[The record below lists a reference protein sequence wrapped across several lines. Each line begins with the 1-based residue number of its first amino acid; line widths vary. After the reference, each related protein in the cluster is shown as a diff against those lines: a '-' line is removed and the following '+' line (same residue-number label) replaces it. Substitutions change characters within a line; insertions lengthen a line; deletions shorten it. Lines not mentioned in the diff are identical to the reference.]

1 MSAWA
6 SVSRPM
12 GAGETSGQI
21 AQLAGG
27 IGQSGLDPMQA
38 RHDPQHVAVDRNAR
52 RAVDDRPQRAR
63 GVGPDAR
70 QGAQR
75 RFVAWQL
82 AAMALDDGPGAG
94 VQRAGAAVVAK
105 PLPGMQNLAY
115 VRGGERMEVGKARQ
129 ENRETALD
137 RRHGGLLQHEFAD
150 QDPVGRDRP
159 TASGAPG
166 QLTRA
171 GVVPGEQAFDQPC
184 RCRLRQLLRPPR
196 LRHNL
201 SDMRRSSRNSF
212 RF

>member
-1 MSAWA
+1 MQAAEKPAGRAAPKQDGAIRSRQQKGETAAHRSRALGRAPRQLLGKSGKMRLTGRPPWTDQTGGTSWPA
-6 SVSRPM
+6 HHRAEVHERLGQLSRPM

-38 RHDPQHVAVDRNAR
+38 RHDPQRVAVDRNAR

-115 VRGGERMEVGKARQ
+115 VRGGKRMEVGKARQ
-129 ENRETALD
+129 ENRET
-137 RRHGGLLQHEFAD
+137 G
-150 QDPVGRDRP
+150 
-159 TASGAPG
+159 S
-166 QLTRA
+166 
-171 GVVPGEQAFDQPC
+171 
-184 RCRLRQLLRPPR
+184 
-196 LRHNL
+196 
-201 SDMRRSSRNSF
+201 
-212 RF
+212 